1 MGKIILWI
9 LVALLGLCLLYV
21 LFLTVCALLV
31 DPQKE
36 RGISHGDMIDLTR
49 KNIPGFDVA
58 GFYIGLV
65 RELKAKGL

>member
-1 MGKIILWI
+1 MGHLSR
-9 LVALLGLCLLYV
+9 AGGS
-21 LFLTVCALLV
+21 
-31 DPQKE
+31 PKE